1 MTESSKMSERTLRLN
16 HIHPKYLAI
25 FETEMELQMMKL
37 LNQLI
42 RTTIDIKFLK
52 RTKGIKEEKEEVL
65 EAFSFLRR
73 IGNLLSNL

>member
-1 MTESSKMSERTLRLN
+1 MTESSKMLELTLRSNL
-16 HIHPKYLAI
+16 ILLKYLAI

-42 RTTIDIKFLK
+42 RIIIDIKYLK
-52 RTKGIKEEKEEVL
+52 RTKEIKEEKEEVL

-73 IGNLLSNL
+73 IENLL